1 MFEIM
6 PSLESLIGYTFS
18 NAKLLEE
25 AVTHASL
32 AKKLKHEV
40 PSNQRLEFLGDA
52 VLQLTL
58 SEVLFRLWPNA
69 DEGTLSK
76 GRSRLVS
83 TLALANMAR
92 RMGLGRFLKMD
103 RGEESNGGR
112 DRDSILADAF
122 EAITGAVYLDGGIG
136 AGQEL
141 VKRLFEPDLA
151 ELQAQPEDQNPKGR
165 LQEKLQSLNREA
177 PTYHVLESS
186 GPDHDRS
193 FVVEVRWN
201 GRVLG
206 RGVGRS
212 KKEAEA
218 AAAGV
223 AWAAETG
230 CG

>member
-1 MFEIM
+1 MT
-6 PSLESLIGYTFS
+6 SLESLIGYTFS
-18 NAKLLEE
+18 DGRLLEE
-25 AVTHASL
+25 ALTHASL

-58 SEVLFRLWPNA
+58 SEVLFRLWSGA

-83 TLALANMAR
+83 TMALANMAR
-92 RMGLGRFLKMD
+92 RMGLGVYLKVD
-103 RGEESNGGR
+103 RGEEANGGR

-122 EAITGAVYLDGGIG
+122 EAITGAVYLDGGIE
-136 AGQEL
+136 ACQEL

-151 ELQAQPEDQNPKGR
+151 LLQAQPEDQNPKGR
-165 LQEKLQSLNREA
+165 LQEKLQALNREA
-177 PTYHVLESS
+177 PTYHLLESS

-193 FVVEVRWN
+193 FIVEVRWN

-218 AAAGV
+218 VAAGA
-223 AWAAETG
+223 AWEAKFD

>member
-1 MFEIM
+1 ME
-6 PSLESLIGYTFS
+6 SLESLIGYTFS
-18 NAKLLEE
+18 NAGLLEE
-25 AVTHASL
+25 ALTHASL
-32 AKKLKHEV
+32 AKKLKHELQ
-40 PSNQRLEFLGDA
+40 SNQRLEFLGDA

-58 SEVLFRLWPNA
+58 SEVLFRLWAKA

-83 TLALANMAR
+83 TAALAHMAR
-92 RMGLGRFLKMD
+92 RMGLGAFLRMD
-103 RGEESNGGR
+103 RGEEANGGR

-122 EAITGAVYLDGGIG
+122 EAIVGAVYLDGGMT
-136 AGQEL
+136 ACQEL
-141 VKRLFEPDLA
+141 VGRLFAPDLA
-151 ELQAQPEDQNPKGR
+151 RLQAQPEDQNPKGR

-177 PTYHVLESS
+177 PTYHVLETT
-186 GPDHDRS
+186 GPDHERL

-206 RGVGRS
+206 SGVGRS

-218 AAAGV
+218 AAAQG
-223 AWAAETG
+223 AWEVEIE